1 MPSPSYYE
9 IAQPLFLLIVYI
21 CKTLKDDFAFF
32 SGFKVSLRFKIHN
45 FAHNGKDRREYMTGF
60 VFFGL
65 AWAGWIYSTFIMEK
79 TNPYRFPIAAYLL
92 VTIILSVFKIRF
104 LGLDISLATLFLL
117 FISFLTFIKLPFWKL
132 LYCTIGIFIVS
143 SATAVFYLISL
154 YDPVWIFIDQ
164 QILLSFLGACLAVL
178 LFKEYKARIFSTII
192 GLIQGDI
199 LYAIILKKFSI
210 DFPIGSFAFL
220 DGLTLTCVFITI
232 WSGFEYL
239 QTTFEHKNFQQ
250 KKEKQL

>member
-1 MPSPSYYE
+1 
-9 IAQPLFLLIVYI
+9 
-21 CKTLKDDFAFF
+21 
-32 SGFKVSLRFKIHN
+32 
-45 FAHNGKDRREYMTGF
+45 MTGF

-154 YDPVWIFIDQ
+154 YDPVWIFIVQ

>member
-1 MPSPSYYE
+1 
-9 IAQPLFLLIVYI
+9 
-21 CKTLKDDFAFF
+21 
-32 SGFKVSLRFKIHN
+32 
-45 FAHNGKDRREYMTGF
+45 MTGF

-164 QILLSFLGACLAVL
+164 QILLSFFGACLAVL

-220 DGLTLTCVFITI
+220 DGLALTCVFITI

>member
-1 MPSPSYYE
+1 
-9 IAQPLFLLIVYI
+9 
-21 CKTLKDDFAFF
+21 
-32 SGFKVSLRFKIHN
+32 
-45 FAHNGKDRREYMTGF
+45 MTGF

-92 VTIILSVFKIRF
+92 VAIILSVFKIRF

-164 QILLSFLGACLAVL
+164 QILLGFLGACLAVL

>member
-1 MPSPSYYE
+1 
-9 IAQPLFLLIVYI
+9 
-21 CKTLKDDFAFF
+21 
-32 SGFKVSLRFKIHN
+32 
-45 FAHNGKDRREYMTGF
+45 MTGF

-92 VTIILSVFKIRF
+92 VAIILSVFKIRF

-220 DGLTLTCVFITI
+220 DGLALTCVFITI

>member
-1 MPSPSYYE
+1 
-9 IAQPLFLLIVYI
+9 
-21 CKTLKDDFAFF
+21 
-32 SGFKVSLRFKIHN
+32 
-45 FAHNGKDRREYMTGF
+45 MTGF

-79 TNPYRFPIAAYLL
+79 TNPYRFPIAACLL
-92 VTIILSVFKIRF
+92 VAIILSVFKIRF

-117 FISFLTFIKLPFWKL
+117 FISFFTFIKLPFWKL

-143 SATAVFYLISL
+143 SATAVFYLMSL

-178 LFKEYKARIFSTII
+178 LFKEYKARVFSAII

-199 LYAIILKKFSI
+199 LYAIILKNFSI

-220 DGLTLTCVFITI
+220 DGLALTCVFITI

>member
-1 MPSPSYYE
+1 
-9 IAQPLFLLIVYI
+9 
-21 CKTLKDDFAFF
+21 
-32 SGFKVSLRFKIHN
+32 
-45 FAHNGKDRREYMTGF
+45 MTGF

-164 QILLSFLGACLAVL
+164 QILLSFFGACLAVL

>member
-1 MPSPSYYE
+1 
-9 IAQPLFLLIVYI
+9 
-21 CKTLKDDFAFF
+21 
-32 SGFKVSLRFKIHN
+32 
-45 FAHNGKDRREYMTGF
+45 MTGF

-104 LGLDISLATLFLL
+104 LGLDISLAALFLL

>member
-1 MPSPSYYE
+1 
-9 IAQPLFLLIVYI
+9 
-21 CKTLKDDFAFF
+21 
-32 SGFKVSLRFKIHN
+32 
-45 FAHNGKDRREYMTGF
+45 MTGF

>member
-1 MPSPSYYE
+1 
-9 IAQPLFLLIVYI
+9 
-21 CKTLKDDFAFF
+21 
-32 SGFKVSLRFKIHN
+32 
-45 FAHNGKDRREYMTGF
+45 MTGF

-92 VTIILSVFKIRF
+92 VAIILSVFKIRF
-104 LGLDISLATLFLL
+104 FGLDISLATLFLL

>member
-1 MPSPSYYE
+1 
-9 IAQPLFLLIVYI
+9 
-21 CKTLKDDFAFF
+21 
-32 SGFKVSLRFKIHN
+32 
-45 FAHNGKDRREYMTGF
+45 MTGF

-178 LFKEYKARIFSTII
+178 LFKEYKARIFFNYYWTYSRRYP
-192 GLIQGDI
+192 LCDHFKKI
-199 LYAIILKKFSI
+199 L
-210 DFPIGSFAFL
+210 
-220 DGLTLTCVFITI
+220 
-232 WSGFEYL
+232 
-239 QTTFEHKNFQQ
+239 H
-250 KKEKQL
+250 

>member
-1 MPSPSYYE
+1 
-9 IAQPLFLLIVYI
+9 
-21 CKTLKDDFAFF
+21 
-32 SGFKVSLRFKIHN
+32 
-45 FAHNGKDRREYMTGF
+45 MTGF

-220 DGLTLTCVFITI
+220 DGLTLTCAFITI

>member
-1 MPSPSYYE
+1 
-9 IAQPLFLLIVYI
+9 
-21 CKTLKDDFAFF
+21 
-32 SGFKVSLRFKIHN
+32 
-45 FAHNGKDRREYMTGF
+45 MTGF

-79 TNPYRFPIAAYLL
+79 TNPYRFPIAACLL
-92 VTIILSVFKIRF
+92 VAIILSVFKIRF

-164 QILLSFLGACLAVL
+164 QILLGFLGACLAVL

>member
-1 MPSPSYYE
+1 
-9 IAQPLFLLIVYI
+9 
-21 CKTLKDDFAFF
+21 
-32 SGFKVSLRFKIHN
+32 
-45 FAHNGKDRREYMTGF
+45 MTGF
-60 VFFGL
+60 VFFGF

>member
-1 MPSPSYYE
+1 
-9 IAQPLFLLIVYI
+9 
-21 CKTLKDDFAFF
+21 
-32 SGFKVSLRFKIHN
+32 
-45 FAHNGKDRREYMTGF
+45 MTGF

-199 LYAIILKKFSI
+199 LYTIILKKFSI

>member
-1 MPSPSYYE
+1 M
-9 IAQPLFLLIVYI
+9 A
-21 CKTLKDDFAFF
+21 
-32 SGFKVSLRFKIHN
+32 
-45 FAHNGKDRREYMTGF
+45 GF
-60 VFFGL
+60 VFFGF

-132 LYCTIGIFIVS
+132 LYCTIGVFIVS
-143 SATAVFYLISL
+143 SATAVFYLMSL
-154 YDPVWIFIDQ
+154 DDLVWIFIDQ
-164 QILLSFLGACLAVL
+164 QILLSFLGTCLAVL
-178 LFKEYKARIFSTII
+178 LFKEYKARIFSSII

-199 LYAIILKKFSI
+199 LYAIILKKFPI
-210 DFPIGSFAFL
+210 DFPIGGFALL
-220 DGLTLTCVFITI
+220 DGLALTCVFITT

-239 QTTFEHKNFQQ
+239 QATFEHKNFQQ

>member
-1 MPSPSYYE
+1 
-9 IAQPLFLLIVYI
+9 
-21 CKTLKDDFAFF
+21 
-32 SGFKVSLRFKIHN
+32 
-45 FAHNGKDRREYMTGF
+45 MTGF

-117 FISFLTFIKLPFWKL
+117 FISFLTFIELPFWKL

>member
-1 MPSPSYYE
+1 
-9 IAQPLFLLIVYI
+9 
-21 CKTLKDDFAFF
+21 
-32 SGFKVSLRFKIHN
+32 
-45 FAHNGKDRREYMTGF
+45 MTGF

-79 TNPYRFPIAAYLL
+79 TNPYRFPIAACLL
-92 VTIILSVFKIRF
+92 VAIILSVFKIRF

-143 SATAVFYLISL
+143 SATAVFYLMSL

-220 DGLTLTCVFITI
+220 DGLALTCVFITI

>member
-1 MPSPSYYE
+1 
-9 IAQPLFLLIVYI
+9 
-21 CKTLKDDFAFF
+21 
-32 SGFKVSLRFKIHN
+32 
-45 FAHNGKDRREYMTGF
+45 MTGF

-143 SATAVFYLISL
+143 SATAVFYLMSL

-178 LFKEYKARIFSTII
+178 LFKEYKARIFSAII

-199 LYAIILKKFSI
+199 LYAIILKNFSI
-210 DFPIGSFAFL
+210 DFPIGSFTFL
-220 DGLTLTCVFITI
+220 DGLALTCVSITI